1 MTTSPDTTA
10 MSRNDQIIRSR
21 TRNLKM
27 SYDPASDLLWL
38 RDGSPSDGSSLLE
51 EAPFATIEMLDEG
64 SREAVGV
71 EISGFSSY
79 LPLRRPDY
87 CASVDTLTVGARRET
102 ATVVAENGDLV
113 AYWRPDESAPGD
125 LEPFAVD
132 LRNASKHM
140 APLLATFS
148 RKK

>member
-1 MTTSPDTTA
+1 MTTSSDITKT
-10 MSRNDQIIRSR
+10 SSNDRIMRGQ

-27 SYDPASDLLWL
+27 SYDPTNDILWL

-51 EAPFATIEMLDEG
+51 EAPFATMETRDED

-71 EISGFSSY
+71 EISGFSGY

-87 CASVDTLTVGARRET
+87 YEPADTLTFGARRET
-102 ATVVAENGDLV
+102 ATLVVENGDLV
-113 AYWRPDESAPGD
+113 AYWRPDESALGD

-132 LRNASKHM
+132 LRNASQHL
-140 APLLATFS
+140 ASLLVAFS
-148 RKK
+148 HNS

>member
-1 MTTSPDTTA
+1 M
-10 MSRNDQIIRSR
+10 RGR

-27 SYDPASDLLWL
+27 SYDPDNDILWL
-38 RDGSPSDGSSLLE
+38 RDGCPSDGSSLLE
-51 EAPFATIEMLDEG
+51 EAPFATIEMLDED

-71 EISGFSSY
+71 EISGFSGY

-87 CASVDTLTVGARRET
+87 CEPADTLTIGARRET
-102 ATVVAENGDLV
+102 ATLVAENGDLV
-113 AYWRPDESAPGD
+113 AYWRSDESAPGD

-132 LRNASKHM
+132 LRNASKHL
-140 APLLATFS
+140 APLLAAFS